1 MSDKSDFSKIELC
14 LSPEGFFEEQV
25 REGLSQRKIKTYPV
39 VEDYLVKLLH
49 HYLDTR
55 NLFEPEYNES
65 GERQPQTL
73 AELYLM
79 AQNAEP
85 IVRLEMLRKLG
96 DRSLYISGFFG
107 DSLSRKLVDVD
118 YYAQMGGAAYASLA
132 HVTRE
137 DRLAKVFKTFSQQFL
152 EFVDVLKY
160 ISHRSFVQTDQN
172 ILRLYERYLRTGSDL
187 DREKLQEMGVLAVA
201 AGQVKLGKP
210 S

>member
-1 MSDKSDFSKIELC
+1 MRDKSDFSKIELC

-107 DSLSRKLVDVD
+107 DSLSRKIVDVD

>member
-201 AGQVKLGKP
+201 VGQVKLGKP

>member
-107 DSLSRKLVDVD
+107 DSLSRKIVDVD

>member
-1 MSDKSDFSKIELC
+1 
-14 LSPEGFFEEQV
+14 
-25 REGLSQRKIKTYPV
+25 
-39 VEDYLVKLLH
+39 
-49 HYLDTR
+49 
-55 NLFEPEYNES
+55 
-65 GERQPQTL
+65 
-73 AELYLM
+73 
-79 AQNAEP
+79 
-85 IVRLEMLRKLG
+85 
-96 DRSLYISGFFG
+96 
-107 DSLSRKLVDVD
+107 
-118 YYAQMGGAAYASLA
+118 
-132 HVTRE
+132 VTRE

>member
-160 ISHRSFVQTDQN
+160 ISHRSFVRTDQN

-201 AGQVKLGKP
+201 VGQVKLGKP